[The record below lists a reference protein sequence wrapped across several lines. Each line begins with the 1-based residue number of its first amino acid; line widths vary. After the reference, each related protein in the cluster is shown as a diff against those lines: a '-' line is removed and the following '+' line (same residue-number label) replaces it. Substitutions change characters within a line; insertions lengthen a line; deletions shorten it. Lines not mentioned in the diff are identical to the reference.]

1 MKISVVI
8 STYNGEKFIKK
19 QLQSILNQTLPP
31 DEVIINDDNSKDNT
45 VEIIRQFVETKQIS
59 DKWKWNVNCPNK
71 GCYVNFISGA
81 LNASGDIIFFCD
93 QDDIWHKEKIEKMA
107 RCFESKEDMLACYC
121 LERYIDQ
128 NENEIKHSFKRTH
141 NVKAAKNGLKK
152 VSLNDNIKY
161 NKCPGLCLAFRKE
174 LLYEVAPFILK
185 NELMHDLPFGNV
197 AALKNGLY
205 VLNEELVNYR
215 QHSSNLSAPKL
226 TVLSR
231 FKNID
236 YQIRGRKG
244 RYRQLNAFY
253 QEYAGKMDRISRT
266 NLKKEIEKIHK
277 SITYLEKRKALPLF
291 FQMFDLNPMDNRWI
305 AINNFMCVLWAGRKK

>member
-1 MKISVVI
+1 MRISVVM
-8 STYNGEKFIKK
+8 STYNGEKYI
-19 QLQSILNQTLPP
+19 QDQMQSIIDQTRCP
-31 DEVIINDDNSKDNT
+31 DEVIINDDNSTDGT
-45 VEIIRQFVETKQIS
+45 VEIVKKFIESNNVGNT
-59 DKWKWNVNCPNK
+59 WKLTVNNPNK
-71 GCYVNFISGA
+71 GCYVNFMHGA
-81 LNASGDIIFFCD
+81 LNSQGDIIFFCD
-93 QDDIWHKEKIEKMA
+93 QDDIWDKTKIEKMED
-107 RCFESKEDMLACYC
+107 CFEEKKDMLACYC
-121 LERYIDQ
+121 MERYIDQ
-128 NENEIKHSFKRTH
+128 DANKIQHFFGGTH
-141 NVKAAKNGLKK
+141 NVRAEKNGLKK
-152 VSLNDNIKY
+152 VSLNNNIKY

-266 NLKKEIEKIHK
+266 NLKKEIEKIYK